1 MENNKKIMSLKKVIK
16 RRLQTAKEKVKDLEI
31 FVNDGSA
38 SNIQKQNYLVH
49 QTEGRVYEELLD
61 IMEGLEDEEPQTIFK
76 NN

>member
-1 MENNKKIMSLKKVIK
+1 MENIKKIMSLKKVIK